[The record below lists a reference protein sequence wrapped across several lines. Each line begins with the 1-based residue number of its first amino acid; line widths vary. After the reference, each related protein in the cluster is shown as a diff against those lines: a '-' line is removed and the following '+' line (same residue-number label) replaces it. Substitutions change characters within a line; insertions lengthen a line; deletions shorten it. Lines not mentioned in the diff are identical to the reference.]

1 MRLFNLL
8 ILLLFVVNCGSSGGN
23 TSVSSS
29 NGNDN
34 IKSRAME
41 SSNTASTE
49 KISACSSFKSTED
62 CVNAKEINF
71 TLAYYLGSKGDSQVY
86 SMSKQDSSRPQITK
100 LKSSKD
106 LEDIKKRI
114 IEEKYLPASSEK
126 NISLDDII
134 QYIQDDKE
142 GQGSGKSPSDVKRDR
157 ALAIQDAESKRKS
170 EESDASKRIREK
182 MQKEIEAYPYIFE
195 VSCTSFD
202 DSRLDLDQCGAKLR
216 PTLKITSEKKVIY
229 SFSYIDFISGSVNSQ
244 LKLPKDFSFEMTSS
258 GQDSS
263 KLLVAIIKN
272 RTLKDDPTGKVVFS
286 TGKVFTKIGQNVT
299 IVP

>member
-1 MRLFNLL
+1 
-8 ILLLFVVNCGSSGGN
+8 
-23 TSVSSS
+23 
-29 NGNDN
+29 
-34 IKSRAME
+34 ME
-41 SSNTASTE
+41 MPPSE
-49 KISACSSFKSTED
+49 KISACSSFKSTDD

-86 SMSKQDSSRPQITK
+86 SMSKQDVSRPQITK

-126 NISLDDII
+126 NISLEDMI

-142 GQGSGKSPSDVKRDR
+142 GQGSGKSPLDVKKDR
-157 ALAIQDAESKRKS
+157 ALAIQEAESKRKS

-182 MQKEIEAYPYIFE
+182 MQKEIDAFPYIFE

-202 DSRLDLDQCGAKLR
+202 DSRLDLDQCGVKLR

-229 SFSYIDFISGSVNSQ
+229 NFSYIDFISGSVNSQ

-263 KLLVAIIKN
+263 KLLVALIKN
-272 RTLKDDPTGKVVFS
+272 RTLKDDPSGKVVFS
-286 TGKVFTKIGQNVT
+286 TGKVFTKIGQNIT